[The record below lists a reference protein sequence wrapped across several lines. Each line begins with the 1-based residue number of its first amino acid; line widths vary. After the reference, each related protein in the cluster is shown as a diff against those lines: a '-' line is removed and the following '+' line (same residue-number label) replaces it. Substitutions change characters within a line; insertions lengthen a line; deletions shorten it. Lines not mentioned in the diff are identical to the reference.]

1 MDHSYTYL
9 RLSITDQCNFNCFYC
24 QPALRRHFLKD
35 TDYLSFDE
43 AFALASRLVACGIR
57 HVRLTG
63 GEPLQRPQVA
73 SFAKRLSA
81 IPGLEFLSLTTNGYG
96 LSRALGGLKEG
107 GVSKI
112 NISLDTLKRDRF
124 KRLTGKDVFFKVKEA
139 VVKAAHSGFRHV
151 KLNCIVMKGFN
162 DDEIL
167 DFVEFGSKYSLDVRF
182 IEFFPTHGRCDSLK
196 QIFFPSSAVKKIIS
210 DAYGRLESLGS
221 DPFCGP
227 AQYFKTRHESGRI
240 GFISSVTDFFCGACN
255 RLRLTADGKLYP
267 CLHSDHCA
275 DLKEPLRASDGAT
288 LARLIEGAIADKK
301 IFNKA
306 QCSRAFEMS
315 SIGG

>member
-1 MDHSYTYL
+1 MNFPYTYL
-9 RLSITDQCNFNCFYC
+9 RLSVTDQCNFDCFYC
-24 QPALRRHFLKD
+24 RPAIRRNFLKED
-35 TDYLSFDE
+35 EFLSFDE
-43 AFALASRLVACGIR
+43 MFFLVSRFVACGIR

-96 LSRALGGLKEG
+96 LSKALNGLKES
-107 GVSKI
+107 GVTKI

-124 KRLTGKDVFFKVKEA
+124 KRLTGIDGFLKVKEA
-139 VVKAAHSGFRHV
+139 VVKASVSGFRRI

-162 DDEIL
+162 EDEIL
-167 DFVEFGSKYSLDVRF
+167 DFVEFGSKYGLDVRF

-210 DAYGRLESLGS
+210 DTHGRLESLGS

-227 AQYFKTRHESGRI
+227 AQYFKTRYQSGRI
-240 GFISSVTDFFCGACN
+240 GFISSVTDFFCGICN

-275 DLKEPLRASDGAT
+275 DLKEPLRASDGET
-288 LARLIEGAIADKK
+288 LARLIEGTLADKR

-306 QCSRAFEMS
+306 QCERVFEMS